1 MEDGRC
7 KIVGGA
13 DRELSWVVLALQ
25 TSGASRGAGAWAE
38 ASGYRRYRVGAS
50 ERRL

>member
-13 DRELSWVVLALQ
+13 DRELSWVVLAVQ
-25 TSGASRGAGAWAE
+25 TSGASRGAA
-38 ASGYRRYRVGAS
+38 RRGGVGGGVRLS
-50 ERRL
+50 SLQSRRE